1 MKKIDIKIPNNSYPV
16 FIGSGIFHRLADFEI
31 IKSNKN
37 IFLVVDKNLYLNHQK
52 TISSFYEKLDGKKFF
67 HIFEAK
73 EENKSF
79 NSLKEIF
86 SKLIKNNFG
95 RDTLLISIG
104 GGITGDIASFAASIY
119 SRGIK
124 YIQVPTTLLSM
135 VDSSVGGKTGI
146 NFGNTKNIIG
156 SFYQPEL
163 VLIDTNFLKTLPQDE
178 IICGMG
184 EILKYGLLIGDDF
197 YNEIKNKLQKLLDV
211 KSNVIEDVIKKCVQ
225 FKGDIVKND
234 EKEKS
239 GLRKILNLGHTFA
252 HAIEVEQKHNLKH
265 GQAVIV
271 GLTCALHLSNKIN
284 LLQDSELE
292 NYLPLLLKFSDSID
306 IQKYNPNKL
315 YEIMKR
321 DKKNKDAEI
330 KFVLLKKA
338 GQLLID
344 VPASKED
351 VVYALNNGIQYY
363 KA

>member
-1 MKKIDIKIPNNSYPV
+1 MKKIDIKIPNNPYQV
-16 FIGSGIFHRLADFEI
+16 FIGSGIFNKLADFEI
-31 IKSNKN
+31 IKTNKN
-37 IFLVVDKNLYLNHQK
+37 FFLVVDKNLYLNHQEI
-52 TISSFYEKLDGKKFF
+52 ISLFYEKLNGKKFL
-67 HIFEAK
+67 HVYEAT

-79 NSLKEIF
+79 NSLKKIF
-86 SKLIKNNFG
+86 SQLIKNNFG

-104 GGITGDIASFAASIY
+104 GGITGDIASFAASTY

-163 VLIDTNFLKTLPQDE
+163 VLIDTNFLKTLPRDE
-178 IICGMG
+178 IICGLG
-184 EILKYGLLIGDDF
+184 EIVKYGLLIDDDF
-197 YNEIKNKLQKLLDV
+197 YNEIKNKLQKLFDINN
-211 KSNVIEDVIKKCVQ
+211 NVIEDVIKKCVQ

-252 HAIEVEQKHNLKH
+252 HAIEIEQKHNIKH

-271 GLTCALHLSNKIN
+271 GLACALHLSNKLN
-284 LLQDSELE
+284 LLNDFRLE
-292 NYLPLLLKFSDSID
+292 AYLPLLIKFSDSID

-315 YEIMKR
+315 YDIMKR
-321 DKKNKDAEI
+321 DKKNKDAKI

-338 GQLLID
+338 GQLVID
-344 VPASKED
+344 VEANKED
-351 VVYALNNGIQYY
+351 VIYALNNGIQYY